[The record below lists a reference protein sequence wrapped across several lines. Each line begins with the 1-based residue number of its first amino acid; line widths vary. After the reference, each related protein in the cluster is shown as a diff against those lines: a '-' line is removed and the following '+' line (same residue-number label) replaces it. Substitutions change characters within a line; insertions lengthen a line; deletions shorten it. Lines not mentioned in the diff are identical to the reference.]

1 MNAIKNLSITQ
12 KLTFII
18 TVISTA
24 AVVVACLAFLVID
37 RFTFKEAMTR
47 DLKTLSNVIGAN
59 STAALVFDNPNDA
72 TETLASLRAEEHIL
86 AAAIYDSFGNA
97 FASYHRG
104 QAIFQPPSFGDLE
117 SGFQTH
123 HVDVVEPIVLE
134 ADQIGSI
141 LIRSDLEE
149 LDAREKRY
157 LMIASAFLV
166 FAFCTAFVVSARF
179 QRIVSV
185 PIVNLAALARSVSI
199 YKDYSVRADKGSQDE
214 TGLLIEAFNDMLTE
228 IEVRDAALKNAND
241 SLELRV
247 GERTRELLVANNHL
261 RKEIQERQSAEN
273 ALSER
278 EEQLLQSQKM
288 DAIGKLAGGIAHDF
302 NNQLAIVQG
311 YTDMILE
318 DSRNDSVTA
327 HRLRQI
333 ANVVERASKLTQQ
346 LLLFS
351 SKQAVQLRPLD
362 LNQQVNE
369 LKTMLERLMKEDI
382 GLQLELAPDLGIV
395 HADPG
400 NINQVITNLV
410 LNARDAMPEGG
421 LITIRTQMV
430 QIDAAYR
437 RRVPEAAREGLF
449 VCLSIEDTGMGIP
462 VDIREHIFEPFFT
475 TKEPGKGTGLG
486 LSVVYGIVQ
495 SHRGWVTV
503 ESHLGRG
510 SRFDIFL
517 QPHETSV
524 ELPEEES
531 VTDPVAH
538 TGHREGIL
546 LIEDELELG
555 QMTQQLLTQKN
566 YLVTLCQ
573 TTAEARSVFSDSP
586 SSFDMVLSDVV
597 LPDGRGPNVVFGL
610 LKQKPGL
617 KALLMTGYTDNLA
630 EREHVENAGLILLQK
645 PVPTRLLLEQ
655 IRNILDS

>member
-1 MNAIKNLSITQ
+1 
-12 KLTFII
+12 
-18 TVISTA
+18 
-24 AVVVACLAFLVID
+24 
-37 RFTFKEAMTR
+37 
-47 DLKTLSNVIGAN
+47 
-59 STAALVFDNPNDA
+59 
-72 TETLASLRAEEHIL
+72 
-86 AAAIYDSFGNA
+86 
-97 FASYHRG
+97 
-104 QAIFQPPSFGDLE
+104 
-117 SGFQTH
+117 
-123 HVDVVEPIVLE
+123 
-134 ADQIGSI
+134 
-141 LIRSDLEE
+141 
-149 LDAREKRY
+149 
-157 LMIASAFLV
+157 
-166 FAFCTAFVVSARF
+166 
-179 QRIVSV
+179 
-185 PIVNLAALARSVSI
+185 
-199 YKDYSVRADKGSQDE
+199 
-214 TGLLIEAFNDMLTE
+214 
-228 IEVRDAALKNAND
+228 
-241 SLELRV
+241 
-247 GERTRELLVANNHL
+247 
-261 RKEIQERQSAEN
+261 
-273 ALSER
+273 
-278 EEQLLQSQKM
+278 
-288 DAIGKLAGGIAHDF
+288 
-302 NNQLAIVQG
+302 
-311 YTDMILE
+311 
-318 DSRNDSVTA
+318 
-327 HRLRQI
+327 
-333 ANVVERASKLTQQ
+333 
-346 LLLFS
+346 
-351 SKQAVQLRPLD
+351 
-362 LNQQVNE
+362 
-369 LKTMLERLMKEDI
+369 
-382 GLQLELAPDLGIV
+382 
-395 HADPG
+395 
-400 NINQVITNLV
+400 VITNLV